1 MLGMDEDLIQAVL
14 DSKNSTT
21 FQNRD
26 FRQEKAS
33 KRAKMAPTSTSTGER
48 GESGADS
55 FACRL
60 APTTSAPD
68 PASQFSLFLMGFYIG
83 SIRCTVHDI
92 QCYVSK

>member
-33 KRAKMAPTSTSTGER
+33 KRAKMAPASTSTGER
-48 GESGADS
+48 GESGAYS
-55 FACRL
+55 FACQL
-60 APTTSAPD
+60 APLSK
-68 PASQFSLFLMGFYIG
+68 SS
-83 SIRCTVHDI
+83 SVH
-92 QCYVSK
+92 QS